1 MRVISSWWP
10 GERVSV
16 ICHIVELSRKLC
28 NCYQFCM
35 ATKSYE
41 SEGEGGVEIE
51 NCEDD
56 IRQDM
61 LILQPADEGRR
72 HQPV

>member
-1 MRVISSWWP
+1 
-10 GERVSV
+10 
-16 ICHIVELSRKLC
+16 
-28 NCYQFCM
+28 M

-41 SEGEGGVEIE
+41 SGGEGGVEIE

-61 LILQPADEGRR
+61 LILHISAQPADEGRR